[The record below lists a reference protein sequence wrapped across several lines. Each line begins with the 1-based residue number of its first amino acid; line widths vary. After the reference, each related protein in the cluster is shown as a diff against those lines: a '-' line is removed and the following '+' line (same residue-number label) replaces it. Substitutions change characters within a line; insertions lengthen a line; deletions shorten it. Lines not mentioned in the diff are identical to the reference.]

1 MIPIQLTL
9 RNFLSYRNATLD
21 FRGLATACVCGA
33 NGAGKSSLLE
43 GMSWAIWGQSRVESE
58 DDVIHQGET
67 EAQVEFI
74 FQLHESLYRIIRT
87 RCRRQGMALE
97 FQVSTDFDRE
107 ISRSS
112 EPLPKT
118 FRPLTEKGIRATQQL
133 IIHHVKLDYETFVN
147 SAYLRQGRADEFMLK
162 RPSDRKQI
170 LADLLKLNHY
180 DDLADRAKEQARQAK
195 AKVDLLEQQK
205 NNRSAQLL
213 DLPTLA
219 AQQLALETTIA
230 QLQQNQTG
238 NQTRLQTLRAD
249 QQQQQNWR
257 SQLQWHQKQ
266 QQQQKQDCDRFTQE
280 YHQAESHT
288 QALVALLDQEEAIC
302 SGYVRWQQLQAE
314 EEFLGDR
321 FTTFQQ
327 IQAERHQYQQQQ
339 RDRIH
344 QLEQRKRQLETQENS
359 FLEQL
364 EEMAQIL
371 EKRSEIEAAIEKLK
385 VAKQDLK
392 RFDQV
397 QLKAAPLLQRKYHI
411 QREIDRAAAGV
422 SAQLATLKTSVQ
434 QFEQRQSAQPH
445 LRHQASELNDRIE
458 ELEKLRKYQERVRDK
473 GLERR
478 TFMEKLQSKQRE
490 AEVQLAEVN
499 QILSLLK
506 HQTEDAELNAKL
518 REVLAKHHA
527 DLSRELQVANLSQ
540 RANSAQALGQNTAH
554 PDNPNSSPNSSLNSH
569 ASSHAKASQTMVKE
583 AGLNYKPDISGQRSH
598 EVSTHRES
606 LLNPSLNGDF
616 PPCPLCDR
624 PLDEHHWQVVVE
636 KHLTQQQEILDEIWI
651 IREQLA
657 VSERE
662 IQVLRQEYRDLETKL
677 IDYPNRL
684 QQRGQLQAQ
693 LQSTEEVQIHL
704 DRLQTEVQQLET
716 QLLEQCYAPDL
727 QEELRLLEQTLTEL
741 DYDDRN
747 HAIAR
752 GAVERWRWA
761 EVKAANLQQTQQRQ
775 TQITAKLPEI
785 RSQLESLGG
794 QIQDAETDLTKG
806 LAEFNQALETLGYSL
821 EQHNQ
826 LRSHLK
832 AAQVWQLRYQDLL
845 KAQQQLPQLQA
856 RLEDLARSLQSR
868 LMSLEAVN
876 RECQQLQN
884 CLLNTLDVSAEIE
897 KLEAIIKRER
907 QSLDQNLSALGRLQQ
922 QRQQQQHL
930 QQDLLQDDRQ
940 LTQARQQLRIY
951 QELTQAFGKNGIQ
964 ALLIE
969 NILPQLE
976 TLTNQVLTRLTNNQ
990 LHVQFVTQR
999 RTGKAKAAL
1008 PKFAETLDILI
1019 ADAHST
1025 RPYETYSGGEA
1036 FRINFAIR
1044 LALARLLSQRSGTA
1058 LQMLIVDEGFG
1069 TQDQEGCDRLIA
1081 AINAIASDFA
1091 CILTVTHMPYFRD
1104 AFQARIE
1111 VTKTDNGSKIF
1122 LQSF

>member
-9 RNFLSYRNATLD
+9 RNFLSYKSATLD
-21 FRGLATACVCGA
+21 FRGLETACVCGA

-58 DDVIHQGET
+58 DDVIHQGQT

-74 FQLHESLYRIIRT
+74 FQLHDSLYRIIRT

-97 FQVSTDFDRE
+97 FQVSTEFDPLL
-107 ISRSS
+107 SRSTQ
-112 EPLPKT
+112 PLPKT

-133 IIHHVKLDYETFVN
+133 IIHHVKLDYDTFVN

-180 DDLADRAKEQARQAK
+180 DELADRAKEQARQAK
-195 AKVDLLEQQK
+195 VQVDVLEQQK
-205 NNRSAQLL
+205 TNRSAQLL
-213 DLPTLA
+213 DLPLLA
-219 AQQLALETTIA
+219 AQQAELEATIGH
-230 QLQQNQTG
+230 LQQNQAIA
-238 NQTRLQTLRAD
+238 QQQLQKLRAD
-249 QQQQQNWR
+249 QQQQQHWQ

-266 QQQQKQDCDRFTQE
+266 QQQQKQDCDRLTQE

-288 QALVALLDQEEAIC
+288 QALVALLEQEEAIC

-321 FTTFQQ
+321 FATFQQ

-339 RDRIH
+339 RDRLH
-344 QLEQRKRQLETQENS
+344 QLQQQQRQLETQENS

-364 EEMAQIL
+364 EDISQIL
-371 EKRSEIEAAIEKLK
+371 EKRSEIDEALTKLK
-385 VAKQDLK
+385 IAKKDLQ

-397 QLKAAPLLQRKYHI
+397 QLKASPLLKRKQQI
-411 QREIDRAAAGV
+411 QRDIDRCAAQVGAK
-422 SAQLATLKTSVQ
+422 LATLKTAVQ
-434 QFEQRQSAQPH
+434 QFEQQQATQPLLQRQA
-445 LRHQASELNDRIE
+445 REINNRIE

-478 TFMEKLQSKQRE
+478 TFMERLQSKQRE

-527 DLSRELQVANLSQ
+527 ELSRELQVSHVGTAVGMAAVAEAPVQ
-540 RANSAQALGQNTAH
+540 TSARTAEAA
-554 PDNPNSSPNSSLNSH
+554 SRYQSH
-569 ASSHAKASQTMVKE
+569 HHSKASETLDE
-583 AGLNYKPDISGQRSH
+583 
-598 EVSTHRES
+598 
-606 LLNPSLNGDF
+606 F

-624 PLDEHHWQVVVE
+624 PLDEYHWQVVVE
-636 KHLTQQQEILDEIWI
+636 KHLAQQKEILDDIWI
-651 IREQLA
+651 VREQLA

-677 IDYPNRL
+677 TDYPSHL
-684 QQRGQLQAQ
+684 HQRGQIQAQ
-693 LQSTEEVQIHL
+693 LQSGESI
-704 DRLQTEVQQLET
+704 QTEVERLRLEVQLLET
-716 QLLEQCYAPDL
+716 QLLDQHYAPEL
-727 QEELRLLEQTLTEL
+727 QEELRLLDQTLTEL

-752 GAVERWRWA
+752 GSVERWRWA
-761 EVKAANLQQTQQRQ
+761 EVKHANLNQTQQRQ
-775 TQITAKLPEI
+775 TQIEAKLPKV
-785 RSQLESLGG
+785 RSQLLQLSQHLVEV
-794 QIQDAETDLTKG
+794 ETEFKNG
-806 LAEFNQALETLGYSL
+806 LENFDQALETLGYSVD
-821 EQHNQ
+821 QHNQ

-845 KAQQQLPQLQA
+845 KAQQQLPQLQD
-856 RLEDLARSLQSR
+856 RLENLARSLQSR

-884 CLLNTLDVSAEIE
+884 CLLHTLDTRAEIQQIE
-897 KLEAIIKRER
+897 TQLHQER
-907 QSLDQNLSALGRLQQ
+907 QHLDKNLSTLGRLQQ

-930 QQDLLQDDRQ
+930 QKDLVKDEDKLN
-940 LTQARQQLRIY
+940 QARQQLRIY

-999 RTGKAKAAL
+999 RTSKVKAAL

-1111 VTKTDNGSKIF
+1111 VTKTHEGSQI
-1122 LQSF
+1122 SI

>member
-9 RNFLSYRNATLD
+9 RNFLSYKSATLD
-21 FRGLATACVCGA
+21 FRGLETACVCGA

-58 DDVIHQGET
+58 DDVIHQGQT

-74 FQLHESLYRIIRT
+74 FQLHDSLYRIIRT

-97 FQVSTDFDRE
+97 FQVSTEFDLSL
-107 ISRSS
+107 SRSS
-112 EPLPKT
+112 LPLPKT

-180 DDLADRAKEQARQAK
+180 DELADRAKEQARQAK
-195 AKVDLLEQQK
+195 VQVDLLEQQRS
-205 NNRSAQLL
+205 NRSAQLL
-213 DLPTLA
+213 DLPLLA
-219 AQQLALETTIA
+219 AQQADLETTIA
-230 QLQQNQTG
+230 HLQQNQTAA
-238 NQTRLQTLRAD
+238 QQQLQTLRAD
-249 QQQQQNWR
+249 QQQQQHWQ

-266 QQQQKQDCDRFTQE
+266 QQQQKQDCDRLTQE

-288 QALVALLDQEEAIC
+288 QGLVALLEQEEAIC

-321 FTTFQQ
+321 FAMFQQ

-339 RDRIH
+339 RDRLH
-344 QLEQRKRQLETQENS
+344 QLQQQQRQLETQENS

-364 EEMAQIL
+364 EDMSQIL
-371 EKRSEIEAAIEKLK
+371 NQRSEIEQALTKLK
-385 VAKQDLK
+385 AAKKDLY

-397 QLKAAPLLQRKYHI
+397 QIKASPLLQRKQQI
-411 QREIDRAAAGV
+411 QRDVDRAAAQVGARL
-422 SAQLATLKTSVQ
+422 STLKTSVQ
-434 QFEQRQSAQPH
+434 QFEQQQKTQP
-445 LRHQASELNDRIE
+445 LLQQQASEINDRIE
-458 ELEKLRKYQERVRDK
+458 ELEKLRRYQERVRDK

-478 TFMEKLQSKQRE
+478 TFMERLQSKQRE

-527 DLSRELQVANLSQ
+527 ELSRELQVA
-540 RANSAQALGQNTAH
+540 
-554 PDNPNSSPNSSLNSH
+554 H
-569 ASSHAKASQTMVKE
+569 AGATQTLVEQSIHTPAKTVVNE
-583 AGLNYKPDISGQRSH
+583 ATSNYKIKSH
-598 EVSTHRES
+598 KQSNSTPTKPE
-606 LLNPSLNGDF
+606 DEEF

-636 KHLTQQQEILDEIWI
+636 KHLTQQKDILDDIWI
-651 IREQLA
+651 VREQLA

-662 IQVLRQEYRDLETKL
+662 IQVLRQEYRELETKL
-677 IDYPNRL
+677 LDYPERL
-684 QQRGQLQAQ
+684 QQRGQIQAQ
-693 LQSTEEVQIHL
+693 LQSSVDVQAQL
-704 DRLQTEVQQLET
+704 DRLQLET
-716 QLLEQCYAPDL
+716 QLLETQLLDQNYAPEL
-727 QEELRLLEQTLTEL
+727 QEELRLLDQTLTEL

-752 GAVERWRWA
+752 GGVERWRWA
-761 EVKAANLQQTQQRQ
+761 EVKSANLNQTQQRQ
-775 TQITAKLPEI
+775 IQIEAKLPEV
-785 RSQLESLGG
+785 RSQLEKIS
-794 QIQDAETDLTKG
+794 QNIIEVETELAAG
-806 LAEFNQALETLGYSL
+806 LLDFNQALETLGYNL
-821 EQHNQ
+821 DQHNQ

-845 KAQQQLPQLQA
+845 KAQQQLPQLQD
-856 RLEDLARSLQSR
+856 RLENLAHSLQSR

-876 RECQQLQN
+876 RECQQLQA
-884 CLLNTLDVSAEIE
+884 CLLNTLDTSSEIRQ
-897 KLEAIIKRER
+897 LETQLHQER
-907 QSLDQNLSALGRLQQ
+907 QRLDQSLSTLGRLQQ

-930 QQDLLQDDRQ
+930 QQDLVQDDRK
-940 LTQARQQLRIY
+940 LNQARQQLRIY

-999 RTGKAKAAL
+999 RTSKVKAAL

-1081 AINAIASDFA
+1081 AINAIANDFA

-1111 VTKTDNGSKIF
+1111 VTKTHEGSQI
-1122 LQSF
+1122 SI

>member
-9 RNFLSYRNATLD
+9 RNFLSYKSATLD

-43 GMSWAIWGQSRVESE
+43 GMSWAIWGQSRVENE
-58 DDVIHQGET
+58 DDVIHQGQT

-97 FQVSTDFDRE
+97 FQVSTEFDPAL
-107 ISRSS
+107 SRSTQ
-112 EPLPKT
+112 PLPKT

-133 IIHHVKLDYETFVN
+133 IVHHVKLDYDTFVN

-180 DDLADRAKEQARQAK
+180 DELADRAKEQARQAK
-195 AKVDLLEQQK
+195 VQVDLLEQQRS
-205 NNRSAQLL
+205 NRSAQLL
-213 DLPTLA
+213 DLPALA
-219 AQQLALETTIA
+219 AQQAELEATIG
-230 QLQQNQTG
+230 QLQQNQTLA
-238 NQTRLQTLRAD
+238 QQQLQTLRAD
-249 QQQQQNWR
+249 QQQQQHWQ

-266 QQQQKQDCDRFTQE
+266 QQQQKQDCDRLTQE

-288 QALVALLDQEEAIC
+288 QGLVGLLEQEEAIC

-321 FTTFQQ
+321 FATFQQ

-339 RDRIH
+339 RDRLH
-344 QLEQRKRQLETQENS
+344 QLQQQQRQLETQENS

-364 EEMAQIL
+364 EEMGQVL
-371 EKRSEIEAAIEKLK
+371 EKRSEIDEALTKLK
-385 VAKQDLK
+385 AAKKDLQ

-397 QLKAAPLLQRKYHI
+397 QLKASPLLQRKQQI
-411 QREIDRAAAGV
+411 QRDIDRAAAQVG
-422 SAQLATLKTSVQ
+422 AKLATLKTAVQ
-434 QFEQRQSAQPH
+434 QFEQQQATQPV
-445 LRHQASELNDRIE
+445 LQQQAAEMNDRIE
-458 ELEKLRKYQERVRDK
+458 ELEKLQKYQERVRDK

-478 TFMEKLQSKQRE
+478 TFMERLQSKQRE

-527 DLSRELQVANLSQ
+527 ELSRELQVVQ
-540 RANSAQALGQNTAH
+540 VGSAQAVVEPAVQSAAKRGVSEALSHYKTNAH
-554 PDNPNSSPNSSLNSH
+554 HSLDSNPE
-569 ASSHAKASQTMVKE
+569 ASAPGE
-583 AGLNYKPDISGQRSH
+583 
-598 EVSTHRES
+598 
-606 LLNPSLNGDF
+606 F

-624 PLDEHHWQVVVE
+624 PLDEQHWQLVVE
-636 KHLTQQQEILDEIWI
+636 KHLTQQKEILDDIWI
-651 IREQLA
+651 VREQLA

-662 IQVLRQEYRDLETKL
+662 IQVLRAEYRELEAKL
-677 IDYPNRL
+677 TDYPQHL

-693 LQSTEEVQIHL
+693 LQAGVDVQIEVERLRLEVQL
-704 DRLQTEVQQLET
+704 LET
-716 QLLEQCYAPDL
+716 QLLEQNYAPEL
-727 QEELRLLEQTLTEL
+727 QEELRLLDQTLLEL

-761 EVKAANLQQTQQRQ
+761 EVKSANLHQTQQRQ
-775 TQITAKLPEI
+775 TQIEAKLPEV
-785 RSQLESLGG
+785 RSQLEQVSQHL
-794 QIQDAETDLTKG
+794 IEVETEFAAG
-806 LAEFNQALETLGYSL
+806 LADFNQALETLGYNVD
-821 EQHNQ
+821 QHNQ

-845 KAQQQLPQLQA
+845 KAQQQLPQLQD
-856 RLEDLARSLQSR
+856 RLENLARSLQTR
-868 LMSLEAVN
+868 LMSLESVN

-884 CLLNTLDVSAEIE
+884 CLLHTLDTSAEIQQ
-897 KLEAIIKRER
+897 LEAQLHQER
-907 QSLDQNLSALGRLQQ
+907 QQLDKSLSTLGRLQQ

-930 QQDLLQDDRQ
+930 QQDLVQDENK
-940 LTQARQQLRIY
+940 LNQARQQLRIY

-999 RTGKAKAAL
+999 RTSKVKAAL

-1081 AINAIASDFA
+1081 AINAIANDFA

-1111 VTKTDNGSKIF
+1111 VTKTHEGSQI
-1122 LQSF
+1122 SI

>member
-9 RNFLSYRNATLD
+9 RNFLSYKSATLD
-21 FRGLATACVCGA
+21 FRGLETACVCGA

-58 DDVIHQGET
+58 DDVIHQGQT

-74 FQLHESLYRIIRT
+74 FQLHNSLYRIIRT

-97 FQVSTDFDRE
+97 FQVSTEFDLTL
-107 ISRSS
+107 SRSTL
-112 EPLPKT
+112 PLPKT

-133 IIHHVKLDYETFVN
+133 IIHHVKLDYDTFVN

-180 DDLADRAKEQARQAK
+180 DELADRAKEQARQAK
-195 AKVDLLEQQK
+195 VQVDLLDQQR

-213 DLPTLA
+213 DLPALA
-219 AQQLALETTIA
+219 AQQAELEATIG
-230 QLQQNQTG
+230 QLQQNQTLA
-238 NQTRLQTLRAD
+238 QQQLQTLRAD
-249 QQQQQNWR
+249 QQQQQHWQ

-266 QQQQKQDCDRFTQE
+266 QQQQKQDCDRLTQE

-288 QALVALLDQEEAIC
+288 QGLVALLEQEEAIC

-321 FTTFQQ
+321 FATFQQ
-327 IQAERHQYQQQQ
+327 IQGDRHQYQQQQ
-339 RDRIH
+339 RDRLH
-344 QLEQRKRQLETQENS
+344 QLQQQQRQLETQETS

-364 EEMAQIL
+364 EDMSQVL
-371 EKRSEIEAAIEKLK
+371 DKRSEIDEALTKLK
-385 VAKQDLK
+385 AAKKDLQ

-397 QLKAAPLLQRKYHI
+397 QLKASPLLQRKQQI
-411 QREIDRAAAGV
+411 QRDIDRAAAQVG
-422 SAQLATLKTSVQ
+422 AKLTTLKTAVQ
-434 QFEQRQSAQPH
+434 QFEQQQATQP
-445 LRHQASELNDRIE
+445 LLQQQAAEINDRIE

-478 TFMEKLQSKQRE
+478 GFMERLQSKQRE

-527 DLSRELQVANLSQ
+527 ELSRELQVANVGSTQVGSTQLAVETAVETSIQ
-540 RANSAQALGQNTAH
+540 TAAKRSVSEAISHYKTSSNS
-554 PDNPNSSPNSSLNSH
+554 
-569 ASSHAKASQTMVKE
+569 E
-583 AGLNYKPDISGQRSH
+583 RSDA
-598 EVSTHRES
+598 EE
-606 LLNPSLNGDF
+606 F

-636 KHLTQQQEILDEIWI
+636 KHLTQQKEILDDIWI
-651 IREQLA
+651 VREQLA

-662 IQVLRQEYRDLETKL
+662 IQVLRQEYRELETKL
-677 IDYPNRL
+677 MDYPNRL
-684 QQRGQLQAQ
+684 QQRGQIQAQ
-693 LQSTEEVQIHL
+693 LQSGVTIQTEVE
-704 DRLQTEVQQLET
+704 RLRLEVQQLET
-716 QLLEQCYAPDL
+716 QLLNQHYAPEL
-727 QEELRLLEQTLTEL
+727 QEELRLLDQTLTEL

-761 EVKAANLQQTQQRQ
+761 EVKSANLHQTQQRQ
-775 TQITAKLPEI
+775 TQIETKLPEV
-785 RSQLESLGG
+785 RSQLEQVSQHL
-794 QIQDAETDLTKG
+794 IAVEAELAAG
-806 LAEFNQALETLGYSL
+806 LADFNQALETLGYNVD
-821 EQHNQ
+821 QHNQ

-845 KAQQQLPQLQA
+845 KAQQQLPQLQD
-856 RLEDLARSLQSR
+856 RLENLARSLQSR
-868 LMSLEAVN
+868 LMSLESVN
-876 RECQQLQN
+876 RECQQLQT
-884 CLLNTLDVSAEIE
+884 CLLHTLDTSAEIQQ
-897 KLEAIIKRER
+897 LETQLHQER
-907 QSLDQNLSALGRLQQ
+907 QHLDKSLSTLGRLQQ

-930 QQDLLQDDRQ
+930 QQDLVQDETK
-940 LTQARQQLRIY
+940 LNQARQQLRIY

-999 RTGKAKAAL
+999 RTSKVKAAL

-1111 VTKTDNGSKIF
+1111 VTKTHNGSQI
-1122 LQSF
+1122 SI